1 MTTNTDASAIAKEI
15 QINTQGDAI
24 VPHLLLHPPHI
35 ETADELDDLI
45 RDRRLKVQLM
55 KKDGDNSHKLLADLY
70 GSPTHFITE
79 LLQNAEDEGANNVS
93 FSLTASELIFEH
105 DAKKLFD
112 FSDIRA
118 ISNFGDNHEKKEKPN
133 AIGRFGIG
141 FKSVYSITDNPRVVS
156 ANFDITIHDYNVPER
171 TNGHILEYF
180 KGTRIILPFKAGM
193 KEKTKELLTKEL
205 QDLNLQYLLFLTNI
219 SSIRWTTANGNGLY
233 ERIANKKDKRFIT
246 LKSSSREVKYLL
258 LEKPVQIDRK
268 SLIIKIAYQLST
280 DRKTII
286 PSDKS
291 PLFVF
296 FPTKIETN
304 LKFLVHAPFYTTPA
318 RENIQEGDNLINIEA
333 DHRNE
338 ELKNEL
344 GKLLVESLT
353 TCKNLKLLTVDLLNV
368 LPVDKEN
375 CKRSAI
381 YRELFEAVKIE
392 LKSKKQLLP
401 NANGGLSSAED
412 LMLLGSADLADL
424 LNPKQA
430 KRVFGRSFWLSKKIT
445 VNTTKTL
452 RDYLNS
458 EIGVPEY
465 DLTGFANR
473 IGQEFL
479 EEQSDR
485 WLMQFY
491 TVIHKAPALW
501 REGTRASGN
510 GILRAKPIIRIETQQ
525 GIKHVV
531 PFQSNGKPNVFLPA
545 KEHTKYATVKLNI
558 GKNKEARK
566 FLEELGLTTPDLFA
580 EINEF
585 IIPKLKSGQ
594 PYSDYLDDFKKLIEA
609 SQSAN
614 QEKRTRLIKDL
625 RECPFILGCNTDTG
639 EMKLLKYYQVYFQ
652 TENLKVYFGSNL
664 TAFFVAEEQY
674 AVLVKEEKLQG
685 FLSEIGV
692 RNTLWRLQFTPKL
705 TWEQKSEI
713 RKNAYMTYE
722 NYCHDYILD
731 GLSEFLKGEIS
742 IEKSVVLWQLL
753 VKCSALEQHNLTKFF
768 QGEYSYKYYTDYKV
782 SFEAFFLKQ
791 LKQTPWLVIDNK
803 HYRPQEIA
811 YSLLPTV
818 YKANGGDL
826 RVLADILG
834 FKPDEIKA
842 IEERFG
848 GKFLTGEQLK
858 HFEQWEAEQKKK
870 AEEKSKADTDDET
883 GFSPEYKPEEAQLNS
898 RELDDSE
905 ISIEFNQK
913 QGETNDD
920 DATTDDDED
929 NEDDK
934 DSGNSTSDEELDNAV
949 NVMQNQKLIKDIG
962 DWGQAYV
969 QLDLEREFGV
979 NPDFKIIDLNKSGGK
994 GVGCDFLIK
1003 NGNEIVRL
1011 IEVKSTVEK
1020 FGQTLSV
1027 SGKQWEIARN
1037 YFKVND
1043 GDKYWIYCV
1052 FKAGREDAEIV
1063 KVKNP
1068 IQKWKDGK
1076 IIAHPVNFIIK

>member
-1 MTTNTDASAIAKEI
+1 MITNSHASAIAKEV
-15 QINTQGDAI
+15 QANTQGDAI
-24 VPHLLLHPPHI
+24 APHLLLHPTHI

-45 RDRRLKVQLM
+45 KDRRLKVQLM

-93 FSLTASELIFEH
+93 FTLTKTELIFEH

-141 FKSVYSITDNPRVVS
+141 FKSVYSITDNPRIVS
-156 ANFDITIHDYNVPER
+156 ANFDITIHDYNVPDR
-171 TNGHILEYF
+171 TNGQIPEPF
-180 KGTRIILPFKAGM
+180 KGTKIILPFKSGM

-219 SSIRWTTANGNGLY
+219 SSIKWTTTNEEGLY

-258 LEKPVQIDRK
+258 LEKPIQIDKK
-268 SLIIKIAYQLST
+268 SLLIKIAYQLSA

-286 PSDKS
+286 PSEKS

-318 RENIQEGDNLINIEA
+318 RENIQEGDNLIHIEA

-338 ELKNEL
+338 ELKHQL
-344 GKLLVESLT
+344 GKLLVDSIT
-353 TCKNLKLLTVDLLNV
+353 TCKNLKLLTVDLLTV

-430 KRVFGRSFWLSKKIT
+430 KKVFGRSFWLSKKIT

-458 EIGVPEY
+458 EIGIPEY

-473 IGQEFL
+473 IGKEFL
-479 EEQSDR
+479 EEQSDK

-491 TVIHKAPALW
+491 ATIHKAPALW
-501 REGTRASGN
+501 RAGTRASGN
-510 GILRAKPIIRIETQQ
+510 GILRAKPIVRIETQE
-525 GIKHVV
+525 GTKHVV
-531 PFQSNGKPNVFLPA
+531 PFQQSGKPNVFLPV
-545 KEHTKYATVKLNI
+545 KEHTKYATVKLNVAR
-558 GKNKEARK
+558 NKDARK

-585 IIPKLKSGQ
+585 IIPKLKSGKTY
-594 PYSDYLDDFKKLIEA
+594 PDYFDDFRKLIEA

-614 QEKRTRLIKDL
+614 QEKRSRLIQDL
-625 RECPFILGCNTDTG
+625 KECSFILGYNSETG
-639 EMKLLKYYQVYFQ
+639 ETKLLKYYQVYFK
-652 TENLKVYFGSNL
+652 TENLTLYFGSNPA
-664 TAFFVAEEQY
+664 AFFVAEEQY
-674 AVLVKEEKLQG
+674 AVSVKEEKLHS
-685 FLSEIGV
+685 FLTEVGV
-692 RNTLWRLQFTPKL
+692 RHTLWRLRFIPNL
-705 TWEQKSEI
+705 TWEQKSAI

-731 GLSEFLKGEIS
+731 GLSEFFKGEIS
-742 IEKSVVLWQLL
+742 IEKSVALWQLL
-753 VKCSALEQHNLTKFF
+753 VKCAALEQHNVTKFF
-768 QGEYSYKYYTDYKV
+768 QGEYSYKYYTDYKI

-791 LKQTPWLVIDNK
+791 LKQTPWLVVDNK
-803 HYRPQEIA
+803 HYRPQEIS
-811 YSLLPTV
+811 YSLLPTA

-858 HFEQWEAEQKKK
+858 QFEKWEAEQKKK
-870 AEEKSKADTDDET
+870 AEEKGTTDTDDKT
-883 GFSPEYKPEEAQLNS
+883 GFSPEYKPEEAELNS
-898 RELDDSE
+898 RELDESE
-905 ISIEFNQK
+905 VTIEFNQK
-913 QGETNDD
+913 QGETDD
-920 DATTDDDED
+920 KNGNTDDETDED
-929 NEDDK
+929 EKTDD
-934 DSGNSTSDEELDNAV
+934 SSTSDEQLDDLV
-949 NVMQNQKLIKDIG
+949 NEKQNQKLIKDIG
-962 DWGQAYV
+962 DWGQAYA
-969 QLDLEREFGV
+969 QLDLEREFGGDANV
-979 NPDFKIIDLNKSGGK
+979 EIIDLNMSGK
-994 GVGCDFLIK
+994 TGVGCDFLIK
-1003 NGNEIVRL
+1003 KGDEIIRL
-1011 IEVKSTVEK
+1011 IEVKTTVEK

-1027 SGKQWEIARN
+1027 SGTQWEVARN
-1037 YFKVND
+1037 CFRVND
-1043 GDKYWIYCV
+1043 GEKYWIYCV
-1052 FKAGREDAEIV
+1052 FNAGREDAEIV